1 MIICHKLRHH
11 PSGTFICVLVLLDLK
26 LMMTG
31 VVSELISQLQSGSQ
45 LFRDSPSPCRRRTA
59 AARCCNYTKKF
70 RICVYFS
77 LLRKSLNM
85 NLKWTQFRVFW
96 TKDLKWSLYMLSFF
110 LIKSFLHKKWS
121 PLTCAGLPRC
131 IPKRTTKNKY
141 KLWHQ
146 AS

>member
-45 LFRDSPSPCRRRTA
+45 LFRDSSSPCSRRTA

-96 TKDLKWSLYMLSFF
+96 TNAILNDLFISCHFFDKRFSAQEMVPSYLCWIAMLYT
-110 LIKSFLHKKWS
+110 KK
-121 PLTCAGLPRC
+121 
-131 IPKRTTKNKY
+131 N
-141 KLWHQ
+141 H
-146 AS
+146 

>member
-1 MIICHKLRHH
+1 MVICHKLRHH

-26 LMMTG
+26 LVMTG
-31 VVSELISQLQSGSQ
+31 VVSELISQLHSGSQ

-77 LLRKSLNM
+77 LLRKSLSM

-96 TKDLKWSLYMLSFF
+96 TNVILNDFFICCHFFCQLK
-110 LIKSFLHKKWS
+110 IN
-121 PLTCAGLPRC
+121 TNCD
-131 IPKRTTKNKY
+131 TKHLNA
-141 KLWHQ
+141 KLLV
-146 AS
+146 